1 MEKKLSDKISLL
13 ITALG
18 LLVLFTAFFQWTMTK
33 KGIEW
38 WSWMAALISVVLA
51 SAIYIKFVPKWIEF
65 WQKSED
71 TDCKAVVKA
80 PQYTYIKIFLGCT
93 AYCILVLVLI
103 FLFRYING
111 YSHTFA
117 HSMQVWRETDA
128 NHFQDIARE
137 WYLSE
142 GEWDRLVQL
151 VFLPGYPIAI
161 KLMGFLIKDYYL
173 AGFAVSIIS
182 FGAAGCVFYKL
193 LRLDCGHKTAVRT
206 LKYLCVFPATLFF
219 AGPMSESLFLL
230 LYLSSLYCIR
240 TKRWLLGGVLGGYAT
255 FTRSLGITLVVPV
268 ILECVRDAV
277 NSGQEKIVNADTVKK
292 VCSALIVPLG
302 FLAYCCIN
310 YTVSGDFFKFM
321 EYQRVHW
328 SQNLGWFF
336 NTASYQ
342 TELVVSNWGQNF
354 KIIAGLWLPS
364 VIMYFAALLIIL
376 FASNKLRPSY
386 TAWFIAYFVTAT
398 GVTWLISGPRYY
410 SALMVLPIALGQI
423 TKNKTADFVLTACC
437 IILNIAYLY
446 VFSVRWYVW

>member
-1 MEKKLSDKISLL
+1 M
-13 ITALG
+13 
-18 LLVLFTAFFQWTMTK
+18 
-33 KGIEW
+33 
-38 WSWMAALISVVLA
+38 
-51 SAIYIKFVPKWIEF
+51 
-65 WQKSED
+65 
-71 TDCKAVVKA
+71 
-80 PQYTYIKIFLGCT
+80 
-93 AYCILVLVLI
+93 
-103 FLFRYING
+103 
-111 YSHTFA
+111 
-117 HSMQVWRETDA
+117 
-128 NHFQDIARE
+128 
-137 WYLSE
+137 
-142 GEWDRLVQL
+142 
-151 VFLPGYPIAI
+151 
-161 KLMGFLIKDYYL
+161 
-173 AGFAVSIIS
+173 
-182 FGAAGCVFYKL
+182 
-193 LRLDCGHKTAVRT
+193 
-206 LKYLCVFPATLFF
+206 
-219 AGPMSESLFLL
+219 
-230 LYLSSLYCIR
+230 
-240 TKRWLLGGVLGGYAT
+240 GGYAT

-268 ILECVRDAV
+268 ILECVRDV
-277 NSGQEKIVNADTVKK
+277 INSGQDKIINADTVKK
-292 VCSALIVPLG
+292 VCSVLIVPVG

-410 SALMVLPIALGQI
+410 SALMVLPIALGHI